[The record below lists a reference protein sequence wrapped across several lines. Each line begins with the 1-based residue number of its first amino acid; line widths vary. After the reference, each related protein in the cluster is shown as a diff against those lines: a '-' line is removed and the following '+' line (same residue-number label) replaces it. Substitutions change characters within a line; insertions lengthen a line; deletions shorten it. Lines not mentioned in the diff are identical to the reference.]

1 MITTRHTGIT
11 IMAIL
16 MSLLLLRSA
25 HADWLAV
32 DLTQIVPGDP
42 TVVLT
47 PEVPLNREPSFIVQ
61 SNTPGKL
68 KWIVVPLPVTTEQTM
83 QAIEICYQAPD
94 AGAFIR
100 QTRLVEFL
108 DHTQGLVQHDD
119 PIVHASLTATC
130 YRSRVRR
137 GYTPT
142 DAVSLWV
149 RLQFAQ
155 ATAAV
160 VIDSV
165 RIQVKPASVTPMR

>member
-1 MITTRHTGIT
+1 MIITRHTGIT

-47 PEVPLNREPSFIVQ
+47 PEVPSDREPSFIVQ
-61 SNTPGKL
+61 SNTPGEL
-68 KWIVVPLPVTTEQTM
+68 KWISMPLPVTTEQII
-83 QAIEICYQAPD
+83 QAIEICYQATD

-108 DHTQGLVQHDD
+108 SPTHRLDD
-119 PIVHASLTATC
+119 PIVHASRTATC
-130 YRSRVRR
+130 YRSRVRG

-155 ATAAV
+155 ATDAV